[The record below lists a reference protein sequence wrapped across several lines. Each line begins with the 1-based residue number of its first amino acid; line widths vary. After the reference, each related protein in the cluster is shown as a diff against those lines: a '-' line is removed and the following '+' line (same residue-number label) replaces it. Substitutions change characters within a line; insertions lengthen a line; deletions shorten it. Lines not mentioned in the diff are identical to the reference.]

1 MPSLSAKTRNGES
14 PLIYHHFNELGDA
27 LKSARAAD
35 RLELPFVLY
44 KQEDLVAGDED
55 EGEYA
60 ITYVVALYAPGAS
73 PAIAFGDEDSRD
85 AVDE

>member
-1 MPSLSAKTRNGES
+1 MPSPSARTKNGDS
-14 PLIYHHFNELGDA
+14 PLIYHYYNELADA

-35 RLELPFVLY
+35 RLELPFLLY

-73 PAIAFGDEDSRD
+73 PEIEFGDEDLGGAAS
-85 AVDE
+85 E